1 MSLYVGTE
9 KVAPIIRI
17 FEEGGEPVNINNQAK
32 TVTPTKS
39 EQTIKHDDGYTGLG
53 TVTVNPIPDDYII
66 PTGNISITENG
77 TAINVHDYDNAT
89 VNVQPSL
96 QEKLVTLS
104 RDSQDITS
112 DSGYYGLSRV
122 SVPGIP
128 SEYIV
133 PSGAKTITTNG
144 TVNVTEF
151 AEAKVNVQPA
161 LQDKTA
167 TPTKSAQQ
175 IKADTTYYGLGT
187 VTVAPIPDN
196 YVVPTG
202 NVSITSNGTH
212 NVSGKVNAVVNVKPA
227 LEAKTVSPMTTS
239 QVITPSSADYY
250 GLSKVTVN
258 AVDSTID
265 SNIKASNIVKG
276 VSILGVEGGYTPST
290 ESKSVSLDF
299 SSGSTI
305 NVTPTNES
313 TYLTSV
319 SISKPLELVPA
330 NIANGTTIAGITGTY
345 VTPISTESKTITD
358 ISFASGNYKVTPS
371 AGKYLESVTVNRP
384 STLEAGNIKSG
395 VSIAG
400 VEGTYT
406 GTFSGT
412 KELTNL
418 TTYDVSGFKY
428 AKVVDSN
435 LIPDN
440 IRKGTKILGL
450 TGTYQGPD
458 YTLQSKTVLADFS
471 AGSMNITPDSG
482 YDYLSNVTVSQP
494 SSLVAPNIKEG
505 VSVAGITGTYKGTF
519 AGTAI
524 ITDTKKV
531 DVSGKQY
538 AQVVD
543 NNLTAAN
550 IKEGVSILGVTG
562 TGVPSYSRVYFN
574 TKKGLTTEEG
584 YQPTQGDG
592 WIYDFLAT
600 TVVDGKTYII
610 SSLQMEGYSE
620 TVDGDTT
627 CSVQDDVITI
637 SNENKYIKYIEL
649 RVNTPRVTTAKPGYI
664 GHTNNIYYNKTRLGN
679 ISSIEILNTPDE
691 YEKFKITTVEPNTE
705 FYGSDKH
712 EIELKTGEMVNTP
725 NAGSVYRII
734 AGRFGDAN
742 FPTGIYKFKIS
753 CIDTAT
759 RITDINVNVNV

>member
-17 FEEGGEPVNINNQAK
+17 FEQGGEPVNINNQAK

-39 EQTIKHDDGYTGLG
+39 EQTITHDDGYTGLG

-151 AEAKVNVQPA
+151 AEAKVNVQPE

-187 VTVAPIPDN
+187 VTVAPIPDS
-196 YVVPTG
+196 YVIPTG

-239 QVITPSSADYY
+239 QVVTPSSADYY

-299 SSGSTI
+299 SSSSTI
-305 NVTPTNES
+305 NVTPTNEN

-400 VEGTYT
+400 VEGTYA

-435 LIPDN
+435 LIAAN
-440 IRKGTKILGL
+440 IKDGVQILGL
-450 TGTYQGPD
+450 TGTYIGAD
-458 YTLQSKTVLADFS
+458 YTLQSKTIAADFS

-482 YDYLSNVTVSQP
+482 YNFLSNVTVSKP
-494 SSLVAPNIKEG
+494 STLVASNIKEG
-505 VSVAGITGTYKGTF
+505 ISVAGITGTYKGTF
-519 AGTAI
+519 AGTAT
-524 ITDTKKV
+524 ITNTSKV

-543 NNLTAAN
+543 NNLTANN
-550 IKEGVSILGVTG
+550 IKNGVTILGVTG
-562 TGVPSYSRVYFN
+562 TASVTPYNRVYFN
-574 TKKGLTTEEG
+574 STGTRLTSGTAGNPPEHNKG
-584 YQPTQGDG
+584 
-592 WIYDFLAT
+592 WAFDFLAYAE
-600 TVVDGKTYII
+600 VNGENQVR
-610 SSLQMEGYSE
+610 SSLQMDAYAEYS
-620 TVDGDTT
+620 DGDTT
-627 CSVQDDVITI
+627 CSLKNDVITI
-637 SNENKYIKYIEL
+637 SNGNQYINYIEL
-649 RVNTPRVTTAKPGYI
+649 RVNTPLVRMGNSNFQPNKFYNMSKMGYI
-664 GHTNNIYYNKTRLGN
+664 SSVELVASPASLIIKPVEMDNSAILTDSNTHAIGLIAGGLVNVTN
-679 ISSIEILNTPDE
+679 
-691 YEKFKITTVEPNTE
+691 
-705 FYGSDKH
+705 
-712 EIELKTGEMVNTP
+712 M
-725 NAGSVYRII
+725 GSVYTITNASGGWLPR
-734 AGRFGDAN
+734 GE
-742 FPTGIYKFKIS
+742 YKLKIS
-753 CIDTAT
+753 FIDTA
-759 RITDINVNVNV
+759 I

>member
-196 YVVPTG
+196 YVIPTG

-299 SSGSTI
+299 SSSSTI
-305 NVTPTNES
+305 NVTPTNEN

-412 KELTNL
+412 KELTDL

-428 AKVVDSN
+428 AKVTDAN
-435 LIPDN
+435 LIASN
-440 IRKGTKILGL
+440 IREGVQILGL
-450 TGTYQGPD
+450 TGTYHGAD
-458 YTLQSKTVLADFS
+458 YTLQSKTIAADFS

-482 YDYLSNVTVSQP
+482 YNFLSNVTVSKP
-494 SSLVAPNIKEG
+494 STLVASNIKEG

-519 AGTAI
+519 AGTAT
-524 ITDTKKV
+524 ITDTSKV

-543 NNLTAAN
+543 NNLTANN
-550 IKEGVSILGVTG
+550 IKEGVTILGVTG
-562 TGVPSYSRVYFN
+562 TLTSQSSPNSLSNKIIECTITSLGADDLAEVTKIGDYAFYFHSKLKSIIVPR
-574 TKKGLTTEEG
+574 
-584 YQPTQGDG
+584 
-592 WIYDFLAT
+592 
-600 TVVDGKTYII
+600 TVSSIGQSAFENCKNLNSVEIASQEVKARAFAGCSSI
-610 SSLQMEGYSE
+610 SSLNIKYGCTSINFHSFDGCTSIKNIVLPQGFRSLGQYAFANCTNLE
-620 TVDGDTT
+620 TVTIA
-627 CSVQDDVITI
+627 DD
-637 SNENKYIKYIEL
+637 
-649 RVNTPRVTTAKPGYI
+649 
-664 GHTNNIYYNKTRLGN
+664 
-679 ISSIEILNTPDE
+679 
-691 YEKFKITTVEPNTE
+691 
-705 FYGSDKH
+705 
-712 EIELKTGEMVNTP
+712 P
-725 NAGSVYRII
+725 NAIVPISGHPTMFNGCTKLSTII
-734 AGRFGDAN
+734 VPKGWGDQYKSDAGWKNYAG
-742 FPTGIYKFKIS
+742 KIIES
-753 CIDTAT
+753 
-759 RITDINVNVNV
+759 N

>member
-196 YVVPTG
+196 YVIPTG

-299 SSGSTI
+299 SSSSTI
-305 NVTPTNES
+305 NVTPTNEN

-400 VEGTYT
+400 VEGTYA

-418 TTYDVSGFKY
+418 TTYDISGFKY
-428 AKVVDSN
+428 AKVTDAN
-435 LIPDN
+435 LIASN
-440 IRKGTKILGL
+440 IKDGVQILGL
-450 TGTYQGPD
+450 TGTYHGAD
-458 YTLQSKTVLADFS
+458 YTLQSKTVAADFS
-471 AGSMNITPDSG
+471 AGSMNIQPDSG
-482 YDYLSNVTVSQP
+482 YDYLSAVTVSKP
-494 SSLVAPNIKEG
+494 STLVASNIKEG

-519 AGTAI
+519 AGTAT
-524 ITDTKKV
+524 ITNTSKV

-543 NNLTAAN
+543 NNLTSAN

-562 TGVPSYSRVYFN
+562 TASVSQYPRVYFN
-574 TKKGLTTEEG
+574 YKGPGLVSG
-584 YQPTQGDG
+584 SPNSLPDHNKG
-592 WIYDFLAT
+592 WVFDFLAT
-600 TVVDGKTYII
+600 TIKDNGQQKLH
-610 SSLQMEGYSE
+610 SSLQMDAYAEYS
-620 TVDGDTT
+620 DGTSSA
-627 CSVQDDVITI
+627 SVQDDIITI
-637 SNENKYIKYIEL
+637 TNGNRYVNYIEL
-649 RVNTPRVTTAKPGYI
+649 RVNTQKVRKSNTTFGLNGYYSKSRPGY
-664 GHTNNIYYNKTRLGN
+664 
-679 ISSIEILNTPDE
+679 ISSIELVSGPTELSIMPVMLNNSADLMNE
-691 YEKFKITTVEPNTE
+691 DC
-705 FYGSDKH
+705 DKT
-712 EIELKTGEMVNTP
+712 IRVGNSVDVYNF
-725 NAGSVYRII
+725 GSVYKLTNSDNTSKIP
-734 AGRFGDAN
+734 AG
-742 FPTGIYKFKIS
+742 TYKFKIS
-753 CIDTAT
+753 FIDTT
-759 RITDINVNVNV
+759 I

>member
-151 AEAKVNVQPA
+151 AEAKVNVQPE

-187 VTVAPIPDN
+187 VTVAPIPDS
-196 YVVPTG
+196 YVIPTG

-299 SSGSTI
+299 SSSSTI
-305 NVTPTNES
+305 NVTPTNEN

-400 VEGTYT
+400 VEGTYA

-428 AKVVDSN
+428 AKVVDAN
-435 LIPDN
+435 LIASN
-440 IRKGTKILGL
+440 IREGVQILGL
-450 TGTYQGPD
+450 TGTYIGAD
-458 YTLQSKTVLADFS
+458 YTLQSKTIAADFS
-471 AGSMNITPDSG
+471 AGSMNIQPDSG
-482 YDYLSNVTVSQP
+482 YNYLTSVTVSKP
-494 SSLVAPNIKEG
+494 STLVASNIKEG
-505 VSVAGITGTYKGTF
+505 ISVAGITGTYKGTF
-519 AGTAI
+519 AGTAT
-524 ITDTKKV
+524 ITNTKKV

-543 NNLTAAN
+543 NNLTSAN

-562 TGVPSYSRVYFN
+562 SMTSGGQRYQFNKVMGESWTDTYGKKFTTVAATKNGNIYATMKVVREDGSSFSDIITSTTQDTGEILLKITANSSNRKPLYFYVNGNQSNTYYNTTYDGTIIFSCTSKSYIQELSPSELNFSNSTVGI
-574 TKKGLTTEEG
+574 TDVKA
-584 YQPTQGDG
+584 DV
-592 WIYDFLAT
+592 AT
-600 TVVDGKTYII
+600 TPQPCGRLYCFFTKHRGGIDRQVEAGTY
-610 SSLQMEGYSE
+610 Y
-620 TVDGDTT
+620 
-627 CSVQDDVITI
+627 
-637 SNENKYIKYIEL
+637 
-649 RVNTPRVTTAKPGYI
+649 
-664 GHTNNIYYNKTRLGN
+664 
-679 ISSIEILNTPDE
+679 
-691 YEKFKITTVEPNTE
+691 
-705 FYGSDKH
+705 
-712 EIELKTGEMVNTP
+712 
-725 NAGSVYRII
+725 
-734 AGRFGDAN
+734 
-742 FPTGIYKFKIS
+742 FKIS
-753 CIDTAT
+753 FVGANIKSVGTT
-759 RITDINVNVNV
+759 TSITI

>member
-17 FEEGGEPVNINNQAK
+17 FEEGGETVNINNQAK

-39 EQTIKHDDGYTGLG
+39 EQTITHDDGYTGLG
-53 TVTVNPIPDDYII
+53 IVTVNPIPDDYII

-133 PSGAKTITTNG
+133 PSGAKTITANG

-187 VTVAPIPDN
+187 VTVAPIPDS
-196 YVVPTG
+196 YVIPTG

-239 QVITPSSADYY
+239 QEVTPSADYY
-250 GLSKVTVN
+250 GLSSVTVN

-299 SSGSTI
+299 SSSSTI
-305 NVTPTNES
+305 NVTPTNEN

-428 AKVVDSN
+428 AKVTDAN
-435 LIPDN
+435 LIASN
-440 IRKGTKILGL
+440 IREGVQILGL
-450 TGTYQGPD
+450 TGTYIGAD
-458 YTLQSKTVLADFS
+458 YTLQSKTIAADFS

-482 YDYLSNVTVSQP
+482 YDYLSDVTVSKP
-494 SSLVAPNIKEG
+494 STLVASNIKEG
-505 VSVAGITGTYKGTF
+505 ISVAGITGTYKGTF
-519 AGTAI
+519 SGTAT
-524 ITDTKKV
+524 ITNTSKV

-543 NNLTAAN
+543 NNLTANN
-550 IKEGVSILGVTG
+550 IKEGVTILGVTG
-562 TGVPSYSRVYFN
+562 TLQAAKVQASKTLTVGSSTATVTTIKPDSGYDGIASVKVDLTWIENQLKALNAGDADTTATFQ
-574 TKKGLTTEEG
+574 TK
-584 YQPTQGDG
+584 
-592 WIYDFLAT
+592 
-600 TVVDGKTYII
+600 TVTIKRKIKQSDIQL
-610 SSLQMEGYSE
+610 SLQPKE
-620 TVDGDTT
+620 
-627 CSVQDDVITI
+627 
-637 SNENKYIKYIEL
+637 
-649 RVNTPRVTTAKPGYI
+649 
-664 GHTNNIYYNKTRLGN
+664 
-679 ISSIEILNTPDE
+679 
-691 YEKFKITTVEPNTE
+691 
-705 FYGSDKH
+705 
-712 EIELKTGEMVNTP
+712 
-725 NAGSVYRII
+725 
-734 AGRFGDAN
+734 
-742 FPTGIYKFKIS
+742 
-753 CIDTAT
+753 
-759 RITDINVNVNV
+759 

>member
-196 YVVPTG
+196 YVIPTG

-305 NVTPTNES
+305 NVTPTNEN

-428 AKVVDSN
+428 AKVTDAN
-435 LIPDN
+435 LIASN
-440 IRKGTKILGL
+440 IREGVQILGL
-450 TGTYQGPD
+450 TGTYLGAD
-458 YTLQSKTVLADFS
+458 YTLQSKTIAADFS
-471 AGSMNITPDSG
+471 AGSMNIQPDSG
-482 YDYLSNVTVSQP
+482 YNYLTSVTVSKP
-494 SSLVAPNIKEG
+494 SSLVASNIKEG
-505 VSVAGITGTYKGTF
+505 ISVAGITGTYKGTF
-519 AGTAI
+519 AGTAT
-524 ITDTKKV
+524 ITNTSKV

-562 TGVPSYSRVYFN
+562 SMTSGGQRYQFNKVTKTSRTTTYGDKYTQVAA
-574 TKKGLTTEEG
+574 TKNGNIYATMEVIRE
-584 YQPTQGDG
+584 DG
-592 WIYDFLAT
+592 
-600 TVVDGKTYII
+600 
-610 SSLQMEGYSE
+610 SSFS
-620 TVDGDTT
+620 D
-627 CSVQDDVITI
+627 IT
-637 SNENKYIKYIEL
+637 
-649 RVNTPRVTTAKPGYI
+649 VTTTSEGENLLKITANSSNSRDLYFYVNGIQSTIGSNTYYNTTYDGTITFSSTTKGYI
-664 GHTNNIYYNKTRLGN
+664 QEMSPSELGFD
-679 ISSIEILNTPDE
+679 NTTIG
-691 YEKFKITTVEPNTE
+691 ITDV
-705 FYGSDKH
+705 K
-712 EIELKTGEMVNTP
+712 
-725 NAGSVYRII
+725 A
-734 AGRFGDAN
+734 GDAIIPKPHGRLYRFFTKSGN
-742 FPTGIYKFKIS
+742 GVQSGTYYFKIS
-753 CIDTAT
+753 FVGANIKSVGT
-759 RITDINVNVNV
+759 ITSITI

>member
-39 EQTIKHDDGYTGLG
+39 EQTITHDDGYTGLG

-151 AEAKVNVQPA
+151 AEAKVNVQPE

-187 VTVAPIPDN
+187 VTVAPIPDS
-196 YVVPTG
+196 YVIPTG

-227 LEAKTVSPMTTS
+227 LEAKTVSPTTTS

-290 ESKSVSLDF
+290 ETKSVSLDF
-299 SSGSTI
+299 SSSSTI
-305 NVTPTNES
+305 NVTPTNEN

-330 NIANGTTIAGITGTY
+330 NIAKGTTIAGITGSY

-400 VEGTYT
+400 VEGTYA

-435 LIPDN
+435 LIASN
-440 IRKGTKILGL
+440 IKEGVQILGL
-450 TGTYQGPD
+450 TGTYHGAD
-458 YTLQSKTVLADFS
+458 YTLQSKTIAADFS

-482 YDYLSNVTVSQP
+482 YNFLSNVTVSKP
-494 SSLVAPNIKEG
+494 STLVASNIKEG
-505 VSVAGITGTYKGTF
+505 ISVAGITGTYKGTF
-519 AGTAI
+519 AGTAT
-524 ITDTKKV
+524 ITDTSKV

-562 TGVPSYSRVYFN
+562 SMTSGGQRYQFNKVTKTSRTTTYGDEYTQIAA
-574 TKKGLTTEEG
+574 TKNGNIYATMEVIRE
-584 YQPTQGDG
+584 DG
-592 WIYDFLAT
+592 SRFSD
-600 TVVDGKTYII
+600 
-610 SSLQMEGYSE
+610 
-620 TVDGDTT
+620 
-627 CSVQDDVITI
+627 IT
-637 SNENKYIKYIEL
+637 
-649 RVNTPRVTTAKPGYI
+649 VTTTSEGENLLKITANSSNSRDLYFYVNGIQSTIGSNTYYNTTYDGTITFSCTTKGYI
-664 GHTNNIYYNKTRLGN
+664 QEMSPSELGFD
-679 ISSIEILNTPDE
+679 NTTIG
-691 YEKFKITTVEPNTE
+691 ITDVT
-705 FYGSDKH
+705 
-712 EIELKTGEMVNTP
+712 
-725 NAGSVYRII
+725 A
-734 AGRFGDAN
+734 GDAIIPKPHGRLYRFFTKSGN
-742 FPTGIYKFKIS
+742 GVQSGTYYFKIS
-753 CIDTAT
+753 FVGANIKSVGT
-759 RITDINVNVNV
+759 ITSVTI

>member
-187 VTVAPIPDN
+187 VTVAPIPDS
-196 YVVPTG
+196 YVIPAG

-239 QVITPSSADYY
+239 QEVTPSSAEYY

-428 AKVVDSN
+428 AKVTDAN
-435 LIPDN
+435 LIASN
-440 IRKGTKILGL
+440 IREGVQILGL
-450 TGTYQGPD
+450 TGTYIGAD
-458 YTLQSKTVLADFS
+458 YTLQSKTIAADFS
-471 AGSMNITPDSG
+471 AGSMNIQPDSG
-482 YDYLSNVTVSQP
+482 YNYLTSVTVSKP
-494 SSLVAPNIKEG
+494 STLVASNIKEG
-505 VSVAGITGTYKGTF
+505 ISVAGITGTYKGTF
-519 AGTAI
+519 AGTAT
-524 ITDTKKV
+524 ITDTSKV

-543 NNLTAAN
+543 NNLTADN

-562 TGVPSYSRVYFN
+562 NMTIGGQRYQFNKVTKTSRTTTYGDKYTQIAA
-574 TKKGLTTEEG
+574 TKNGNIYATMEVIRE
-584 YQPTQGDG
+584 DG
-592 WIYDFLAT
+592 
-600 TVVDGKTYII
+600 
-610 SSLQMEGYSE
+610 SSFS
-620 TVDGDTT
+620 D
-627 CSVQDDVITI
+627 IT
-637 SNENKYIKYIEL
+637 
-649 RVNTPRVTTAKPGYI
+649 VTTTSEGENLLKITANSSNSKDLYFYVNGKQSTIGGNTYYNTTYDGTIIFSSTTKGYI
-664 GHTNNIYYNKTRLGN
+664 QEM
-679 ISSIEILNTPDE
+679 SPSQLNFDNSTVG
-691 YEKFKITTVEPNTE
+691 ITDVT
-705 FYGSDKH
+705 
-712 EIELKTGEMVNTP
+712 
-725 NAGSVYRII
+725 A
-734 AGRFGDAN
+734 GDAIIPQPHGRLYRFFTKSGN
-742 FPTGIYKFKIS
+742 GVQSGTYYFKIS
-753 CIDTAT
+753 FVGANIKSVGT
-759 RITDINVNVNV
+759 ITSITI

>member
-196 YVVPTG
+196 YVIPTG

-305 NVTPTNES
+305 NVTPTNEN

-358 ISFASGNYKVTPS
+358 ISFASGNYKITPS

-428 AKVVDSN
+428 AKVTDAN

-543 NNLTAAN
+543 NNLTADN

-562 TGVPSYSRVYFN
+562 TADITNYPRVYFN
-574 TKKGLTTEEG
+574 TKAQLAEDSDPTTLH
-584 YQPTQGDG
+584 G
-592 WIYDFLAT
+592 WVFNFLAST
-600 TVVDGKTYII
+600 KVNGKTQIR
-610 SSLQMEGYSE
+610 SSLEIEGHCAGE
-620 TVDGDTT
+620 DRNAV
-627 CSVQDDVITI
+627 CSLENNVITI
-637 SNENKYIKYIEL
+637 SNKKRMDYITLK
-649 RVNTPRVTTAKPGYI
+649 VNTPTVRRKEPE
-664 GHTNNIYYNKTRLGN
+664 IY
-679 ISSIEILNTPDE
+679 
-691 YEKFKITTVEPNTE
+691 
-705 FYGSDKH
+705 
-712 EIELKTGEMVNTP
+712 
-725 NAGSVYRII
+725 
-734 AGRFGDAN
+734 
-742 FPTGIYKFKIS
+742 
-753 CIDTAT
+753 
-759 RITDINVNVNV
+759 

>member
-133 PSGAKTITTNG
+133 PSGAKTITANG

-151 AEAKVNVQPA
+151 AEAKVNVQPE

-196 YVVPTG
+196 YVIPTG

-239 QVITPSSADYY
+239 QEVTPSSADYY

-305 NVTPTNES
+305 NVTPTNEN

-400 VEGTYT
+400 VNGTYT

-412 KELTNL
+412 KELTDL

-428 AKVVDSN
+428 AKVTDAN
-435 LIPDN
+435 LIASN
-440 IRKGTKILGL
+440 IREGVQILGL
-450 TGTYQGPD
+450 TGTYIGAD
-458 YTLQSKTVLADFS
+458 YTLQSKTIAADFS

-482 YDYLSNVTVSQP
+482 YNFLSNVTVSKP
-494 SSLVAPNIKEG
+494 STLVASNIKEG

-519 AGTAI
+519 AGTAT
-524 ITDTKKV
+524 ITNTKKV

-543 NNLTAAN
+543 NNLTANN
-550 IKEGVSILGVTG
+550 IKEGITILGVTG
-562 TGVPSYSRVYFN
+562 TVSTSETRYFN
-574 TKKGLTTEEG
+574 HLYRQQSSGG
-584 YQPTQGDG
+584 YVNL
-592 WIYDFLAT
+592 YVLAT
-600 TVVDGKTYII
+600 DDNGKIYGQLEVHGKSSDINPTFNSSTNKIIITVYNG
-610 SSLQMEGYSE
+610 SSPILF
-620 TVDGDTT
+620 
-627 CSVQDDVITI
+627 I
-637 SNENKYIKYIEL
+637 
-649 RVNTPRVTTAKPGYI
+649 VNNTD
-664 GHTNNIYYNKTRLGN
+664 HTYYNKTFNAEKLTIECSDKGYFRVNSGQLNVPVSANTPIKPSGTSKTYRFYTNSSDQTVATGTYSFN
-679 ISSIEILNTPDE
+679 ISFDG
-691 YEKFKITTVEPNTE
+691 
-705 FYGSDKH
+705 YGVS
-712 EIELKTGEMVNTP
+712 
-725 NAGSVYRII
+725 SVGTI
-734 AGRFGDAN
+734 
-742 FPTGIYKFKIS
+742 
-753 CIDTAT
+753 
-759 RITDINVNVNV
+759 

>member
-9 KVAPIIRI
+9 KVSPIIRI
-17 FEEGGEPVNINNQAK
+17 FEEGGETVNINNQAK

-39 EQTIKHDDGYTGLG
+39 EQTITHDDGYTGLG
-53 TVTVNPIPDDYII
+53 IVTVNPIPDDYII

-187 VTVAPIPDN
+187 VTVAPIPDS
-196 YVVPTG
+196 YVIPTG

-305 NVTPTNES
+305 NVTPTNEN

-428 AKVVDSN
+428 AKVVDAN
-435 LIPDN
+435 LIASN
-440 IRKGTKILGL
+440 IREGVQILGL
-450 TGTYQGPD
+450 TGTYIGAD
-458 YTLQSKTVLADFS
+458 YTLQSKTIAADFS
-471 AGSMNITPDSG
+471 AGSMNIQPDSG
-482 YDYLSNVTVSQP
+482 YNYLTSVTVSKP
-494 SSLVAPNIKEG
+494 STLVASNIKEG

-519 AGTAI
+519 AGTAT
-524 ITDTKKV
+524 ITDTSKV

-543 NNLTAAN
+543 NNLTASN

-562 TGVPSYSRVYFN
+562 TASVSKYPRVYFN
-574 TKKGLTTEEG
+574 YKGPGLVSG
-584 YQPTQGDG
+584 SLNSLPDHNKG
-592 WIYDFLAT
+592 WVFDFLAT
-600 TVVDGKTYII
+600 TIKDNGQQKIH
-610 SSLQMEGYSE
+610 SSLQMDAYAEYS
-620 TVDGDTT
+620 DGTSSA
-627 CSVQDDVITI
+627 SVQDDIITI
-637 SNENKYIKYIEL
+637 TNGNSYVNYIEL
-649 RVNTPRVTTAKPGYI
+649 RVNTQKVRKSNTTFGLNGYYSKSRPGY
-664 GHTNNIYYNKTRLGN
+664 
-679 ISSIEILNTPDE
+679 ISSIELVSGPAALSIMPVMLNNSADLINE
-691 YEKFKITTVEPNTE
+691 DC
-705 FYGSDKH
+705 DKT
-712 EIELKTGEMVNTP
+712 IRIGNSVDVYNF
-725 NAGSVYRII
+725 GSVYKLTNSDNTSKIP
-734 AGRFGDAN
+734 AG
-742 FPTGIYKFKIS
+742 TYKFKIS
-753 CIDTAT
+753 FIDTT
-759 RITDINVNVNV
+759 I

>member
-39 EQTIKHDDGYTGLG
+39 EQTITHDDGYTGLG

-133 PSGAKTITTNG
+133 PSGAKTITANG

-196 YVVPTG
+196 YVIPIG

-227 LEAKTVSPMTTS
+227 LEAKTVSPMTIS

-299 SSGSTI
+299 SSSSTI
-305 NVTPTNES
+305 NVTPTNEN

-428 AKVVDSN
+428 AKITDAN
-435 LIPDN
+435 LIASN
-440 IRKGTKILGL
+440 IREGTQILGL
-450 TGTYQGPD
+450 TGTYHGAD
-458 YTLQSKTVLADFS
+458 YTLQSKTVAADFS
-471 AGSMNITPDSG
+471 AGSMNIQPDSG
-482 YDYLSNVTVSQP
+482 YNYLTSVTVSKP
-494 SSLVAPNIKEG
+494 STLVASNIKEG
-505 VSVAGITGTYKGTF
+505 ISVAGITGTYKGTF
-519 AGTAI
+519 AGTAT
-524 ITDTKKV
+524 ITDTSKV

-543 NNLTAAN
+543 NNLTSDN

-562 TGVPSYSRVYFN
+562 SMTSGGQRYQFNKVTKTSRTTTYGDKYTQVAA
-574 TKKGLTTEEG
+574 TKNGNIYATMEVIRE
-584 YQPTQGDG
+584 DG
-592 WIYDFLAT
+592 
-600 TVVDGKTYII
+600 
-610 SSLQMEGYSE
+610 SSFS
-620 TVDGDTT
+620 D
-627 CSVQDDVITI
+627 IT
-637 SNENKYIKYIEL
+637 
-649 RVNTPRVTTAKPGYI
+649 VTTTSEGENLLKITANSSNSRDLYFYVNGIQSTIGSNTYYNTTYDGTITFSSTTKGYI
-664 GHTNNIYYNKTRLGN
+664 QEMSPSELGFD
-679 ISSIEILNTPDE
+679 NTTIG
-691 YEKFKITTVEPNTE
+691 ITDVT
-705 FYGSDKH
+705 
-712 EIELKTGEMVNTP
+712 
-725 NAGSVYRII
+725 A
-734 AGRFGDAN
+734 GDAIIPKPHGRLYRFFTKSGN
-742 FPTGIYKFKIS
+742 GVQSGTYYFKIS
-753 CIDTAT
+753 FVGANIKSVGT
-759 RITDINVNVNV
+759 ITSITI

>member
-196 YVVPTG
+196 YVIPTG

-330 NIANGTTIAGITGTY
+330 NIAKGTTIAGITGTY

-400 VEGTYT
+400 VNGTYA

-428 AKVVDSN
+428 AKVTDAN
-435 LIPDN
+435 LIASN
-440 IRKGTKILGL
+440 IREGVQILGL
-450 TGTYQGPD
+450 TGTYLGAD
-458 YTLQSKTVLADFS
+458 YTLQSKTVAADFS
-471 AGSMNITPDSG
+471 AGSMNIAPDSG
-482 YDYLSNVTVSQP
+482 YNYLSNVTVSKP
-494 SSLVAPNIKEG
+494 SSLVASNIKEG
-505 VSVAGITGTYKGTF
+505 ISVAGITGTYKGTF
-519 AGTAI
+519 AGTAT
-524 ITDTKKV
+524 ITNTSKV

-543 NNLTAAN
+543 NNLTADN

-562 TGVPSYSRVYFN
+562 NMTIGGQRYQFNKVTKTSRTTTYGDKYTQIAA
-574 TKKGLTTEEG
+574 TKNGNIYATMEVIRE
-584 YQPTQGDG
+584 DG
-592 WIYDFLAT
+592 
-600 TVVDGKTYII
+600 
-610 SSLQMEGYSE
+610 SSFS
-620 TVDGDTT
+620 D
-627 CSVQDDVITI
+627 IT
-637 SNENKYIKYIEL
+637 
-649 RVNTPRVTTAKPGYI
+649 VTTTSEGENLLKITANSSNSKDLYFYVNGKQSTIGGNTYYNTTYDGTIIFSSTTKGYI
-664 GHTNNIYYNKTRLGN
+664 QEM
-679 ISSIEILNTPDE
+679 SPSQLNFDNSTVG
-691 YEKFKITTVEPNTE
+691 ITDVT
-705 FYGSDKH
+705 
-712 EIELKTGEMVNTP
+712 
-725 NAGSVYRII
+725 A
-734 AGRFGDAN
+734 GDAIIPQPHGRLYRFFTKSGN
-742 FPTGIYKFKIS
+742 GVQSGTYYFKIS
-753 CIDTAT
+753 FVGANIKSVGTT
-759 RITDINVNVNV
+759 TSITI

>member
-17 FEEGGEPVNINNQAK
+17 FEAGGEPVNINNQAK

-133 PSGAKTITTNG
+133 PSGAKTITANG

-196 YVVPTG
+196 YVIPTG

-305 NVTPTNES
+305 NVTPTNEN

-330 NIANGTTIAGITGTY
+330 NIAKGTTIAGITGSY

-400 VEGTYT
+400 VEGTYA

-412 KELTNL
+412 KELTDL

-428 AKVVDSN
+428 AKVTDAN
-435 LIPDN
+435 LIASN
-440 IRKGTKILGL
+440 IREGIQILGL
-450 TGTYQGPD
+450 TGTYIGAD
-458 YTLQSKTVLADFS
+458 YTLQSKTIAADFS

-482 YDYLSNVTVSQP
+482 YNFLSNVTVSKP
-494 SSLVAPNIKEG
+494 STLVASNIKEG

-519 AGTAI
+519 AGTAT
-524 ITDTKKV
+524 ITNTKKV

-543 NNLTAAN
+543 NNLTADN
-550 IKEGVSILGVTG
+550 IKEGVSILGVSG
-562 TGVPSYSRVYFN
+562 TASVSKYPRVYFN
-574 TKKGLTTEEG
+574 YKDRFEKILCE
-584 YQPTQGDG
+584 
-592 WIYDFLAT
+592 
-600 TVVDGKTYII
+600 
-610 SSLQMEGYSE
+610 
-620 TVDGDTT
+620 
-627 CSVQDDVITI
+627 QDLVEYPD
-637 SNENKYIKYIEL
+637 IK
-649 RVNTPRVTTAKPGYI
+649 N
-664 GHTNNIYYNKTRLGN
+664 
-679 ISSIEILNTPDE
+679 
-691 YEKFKITTVEPNTE
+691 
-705 FYGSDKH
+705 
-712 EIELKTGEMVNTP
+712 
-725 NAGSVYRII
+725 RII
-734 AGRFGDAN
+734 DNLNG
-742 FPTGIYKFKIS
+742 
-753 CIDTAT
+753 
-759 RITDINVNVNV
+759 